1 MPKQES
7 KKEIKEQIIKD
18 YYDYVDECSNDS
30 ESEIEENESFFG
42 YYYCSVCNENYC
54 FVCGSEITDVAE
66 PQNMHKHF
74 LFYLHNNNRSYMKY
88 ILKYNNETNHDLDF
102 KYFFENSK
110 TEVLSDIA
118 SHYQVKCDA
127 CQSFPIRSIRWKC
140 CNCVSKNICDECKKY
155 LEDKDCKKYEDILWN
170 LQQEGCDPL
179 QHVFMKVLFDCFA
192 Y

>member
-1 MPKQES
+1 MFLKATEKQRLEKRSKLEQKRRSFLIGKLPKQES

-102 KYFFENSK
+102 KYFF
-110 TEVLSDIA
+110 
-118 SHYQVKCDA
+118 
-127 CQSFPIRSIRWKC
+127 
-140 CNCVSKNICDECKKY
+140 
-155 LEDKDCKKYEDILWN
+155 
-170 LQQEGCDPL
+170 
-179 QHVFMKVLFDCFA
+179 
-192 Y
+192 